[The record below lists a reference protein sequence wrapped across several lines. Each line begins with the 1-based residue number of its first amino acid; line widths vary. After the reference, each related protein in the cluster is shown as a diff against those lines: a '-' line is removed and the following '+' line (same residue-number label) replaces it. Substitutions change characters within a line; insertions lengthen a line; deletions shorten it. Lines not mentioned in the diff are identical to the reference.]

1 MSCVLILVLRN
12 YEQFF
17 LTYFFSE
24 FFEKRKRIIWGKE
37 RIWVTNF
44 TVVVISMNAEEKVKV
59 ENLNAKL
66 RKARN
71 NKLESASLHRLST
84 SIATTNFMKKSS
96 W

>member
-1 MSCVLILVLRN
+1 
-12 YEQFF
+12 
-17 LTYFFSE
+17 
-24 FFEKRKRIIWGKE
+24 
-37 RIWVTNF
+37 
-44 TVVVISMNAEEKVKV
+44 MNAEEKAKV